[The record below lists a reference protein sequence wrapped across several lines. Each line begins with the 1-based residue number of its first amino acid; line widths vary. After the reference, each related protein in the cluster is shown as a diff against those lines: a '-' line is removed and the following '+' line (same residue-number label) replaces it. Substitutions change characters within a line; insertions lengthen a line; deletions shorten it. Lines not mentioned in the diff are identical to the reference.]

1 MLIMYWS
8 SDVCSSDLF
17 ALCLLRTANECLCL
31 PRMLVCQ
38 QQMLRAQ
45 LPQQGQLGAGT
56 RTDNQRDSPLIRPVF
71 NQLFEQRAHIGH
83 GCQLC
88 EKGSFAATTTNAK
101 RRTDTTHHYLNGY
114 FSEVTLPGR
123 SSTQELQ
130 AITPEPVRQAVGGG
144 RGGNQRGI
152 RHLEYP
158 PPCHSPSRN
167 HSPFTTPLRPT

>member
-1 MLIMYWS
+1 M
-8 SDVCSSDLF
+8 
-17 ALCLLRTANECLCL
+17 R
-31 PRMLVCQ
+31 
-38 QQMLRAQ
+38 RAQ
-45 LPQQGQLGAGT
+45 RPQQGQLGAGT

-88 EKGSFAATTTNAK
+88 EKGSFAATTTIAK

-130 AITPEPVRQAVGGG
+130 AITPRSEEHTSELQSLMRISYAVFCLKKK
-144 RGGNQRGI
+144 NK
-152 RHLEYP
+152 
-158 PPCHSPSRN
+158 
-167 HSPFTTPLRPT
+167 

>member
-1 MLIMYWS
+1 MWVVEDMQRDTVDRFA
-8 SDVCSSDLF
+8 SDRNGQDTF
-17 ALCLLRTANECLCL
+17 ALGWLRTANECLCL
-31 PRMLVCQ
+31 PRMRFCQ

-45 LPQQGQLGAGT
+45 LPQQGQLGADT

-88 EKGSFAATTTNAK
+88 EKGSFAATTTIAK

-123 SSTQELQ
+123 SSTQERS
-130 AITPEPVRQAVGGG
+130 EERRVGKECVSTC
-144 RGGNQRGI
+144 I
-152 RHLEYP
+152 
-158 PPCHSPSRN
+158 SRWLPY
-167 HSPFTTPLRPT
+167 H

>member
-1 MLIMYWS
+1 
-8 SDVCSSDLF
+8 
-17 ALCLLRTANECLCL
+17 
-31 PRMLVCQ
+31 
-38 QQMLRAQ
+38 MLRAQ

-88 EKGSFAATTTNAK
+88 EKGSFAATTTIAK

-130 AITPEPVRQAVGGG
+130 AITPEPVRQAVGG
-144 RGGNQRGI
+144 RSEEHTSELQSLMRNSSAVLCLKTQNNKQTKNMNRA
-152 RHLEYP
+152 
-158 PPCHSPSRN
+158 HS
-167 HSPFTTPLRPT
+167 T

>member
-1 MLIMYWS
+1 MR
-8 SDVCSSDLF
+8 F
-17 ALCLLRTANECLCL
+17 
-31 PRMLVCQ
+31 CQ

-88 EKGSFAATTTNAK
+88 EKGSFAATTTIAK
-101 RRTDTTHHYLNGY
+101 RRTNTTHHYLNGY

-123 SSTQELQ
+123 SSTQALRSDGHTSELHSLMR
-130 AITPEPVRQAVGGG
+130 ISYAVYCSKK
-144 RGGNQRGI
+144 
-152 RHLEYP
+152 H
-158 PPCHSPSRN
+158 N
-167 HSPFTTPLRPT
+167 HTTQ